1 MGKIKKVK
9 APKANYGADINRSL
23 LGYEQSMPG
32 ILEFEGK
39 YRPRLQ
45 GQNLGD
51 VSAFTQGFGGQQ
63 GYYGQMRGATQEAAR
78 QLGDARSAE
87 LGQMTGQA
95 GQARGLLQAMSPEAA
110 ARVQQSQDQAMQ
122 AQGLAGLYQG
132 QSQGYVN
139 QANTLGNEA
148 FARRGYLSPEQM
160 RNADQQAR
168 ASAQAA
174 GRIGGN
180 LGIASEVLNRENAL
194 ASRRG
199 EAATAGLNAYQQFQ
213 TQQGM
218 MGSLRGEAQN
228 ANLGAYN
235 MGQQFYSQPGL
246 QLLGSTPL
254 SYQAGQQNLGVG
266 LQQIGRGTPGIFD
279 AGQALNLGATERSN
293 QLAAQQANAQMQAQQ
308 NAGIM
313 SAVGQIGGAALT
325 GGASLG
331 GGLLSGLFSPQRP
344 RTV

>member
-1 MGKIKKVK
+1 MGKTKKVK
-9 APKANYGADINRSL
+9 APKANYGADINKL
-23 LGYEQSMPG
+23 LGAYQQSMPSTMA
-32 ILEFEGK
+32 FEGQ
-39 YRPRLQ
+39 YRPQFQ
-45 GQNLGD
+45 GLNLGD
-51 VSAFTQGFGGQQ
+51 VSAFTQGVGGQQ
-63 GYYGQMRGATQEAAR
+63 GYYGQLRNATSEAGR
-78 QLGDARSAE
+78 MIGDARSAE

-95 GQARGLLQAMSPEAA
+95 GQARGLMQEMSPEAA
-110 ARVQQSQDQAMQ
+110 ARVQQAQDQAVQ

-160 RNADQQAR
+160 RNAQQEAR
-168 ASAQAA
+168 GAAQAA

-180 LGIASEVLNRENAL
+180 FGIASEVLNRENAL

-199 EAATAGLNAYQQFQ
+199 EAASAGLSAFNQFQ
-213 TQQGM
+213 AQQGT
-218 MGSLRGEAQN
+218 MGNLRGEAQN

-266 LQQIGRGTPGIFD
+266 LQQIGRGTPGLFD

-293 QLAAQQANAQMQAQQ
+293 QLAAQQANAQMQAQR

-313 SAVGQIGGAALT
+313 SAFGQLGGAALSAPLT
-325 GGASLG
+325 GGGSLF
-331 GGLLSGLFSPQRP
+331 GLGMKKIG
-344 RTV
+344 VG

>member
-1 MGKIKKVK
+1 MGKTKKVK
-9 APKANYGADINRSL
+9 APKANYGADINKL
-23 LGYEQSMPG
+23 LGAYQQSMPSTMA
-32 ILEFEGK
+32 FEGQ
-39 YRPRLQ
+39 YRPQFQ
-45 GQNLGD
+45 GLNLGD
-51 VSAFTQGFGGQQ
+51 VSAFTQGVGGQQ
-63 GYYGQMRGATQEAAR
+63 GYYGQLRNATSEAGR
-78 QLGDARSAE
+78 MIGDARSAE

-95 GQARGLLQAMSPEAA
+95 GQARGLMQEMSPEAA
-110 ARVQQSQDQAMQ
+110 ARVQQAQDQAVQ

-160 RNADQQAR
+160 RNAQQEAR
-168 ASAQAA
+168 GAAQAA

-199 EAATAGLNAYQQFQ
+199 EAASAGLSAFNQFQ
-213 TQQGM
+213 AQQGT
-218 MGSLRGEAQN
+218 MGNLRGEAQN

-266 LQQIGRGTPGIFD
+266 LQQIGRGTPGLFD

-293 QLAAQQANAQMQAQQ
+293 QLAAQQANAQMQAQR
-308 NAGIM
+308 NAGILGAIG
-313 SAVGQIGGAALT
+313 SIGGGFLA
-325 GGASLG
+325 G
-331 GGLLSGLFSPQRP
+331 R
-344 RTV
+344 

>member
-1 MGKIKKVK
+1 MGKVKKVK
-9 APKANYGADINRSL
+9 APEANYGEDINKL
-23 LGYEQSMPG
+23 LGAYQQSMPSTMA
-32 ILEFEGK
+32 FEQQ
-39 YRPRLQ
+39 YRPQFQ
-45 GQNLGD
+45 GLNLGD
-51 VSAFTQGFGGQQ
+51 ISAFMQGVGGQQ
-63 GYYGQMRGATQEAAR
+63 GYYAQMRGATQEAGR
-78 QLGDARSAE
+78 QIGEARSAE

-95 GQARGLLQAMSPEAA
+95 GQARGLMQAMSPEAA
-110 ARVQQSQDQAMQ
+110 ARVQQAQEQALQ

-160 RNADQQAR
+160 RNAQQEAR
-168 ASAQAA
+168 GSAQAA

-180 LGIASEVLNRENAL
+180 LGIASEILNRENAL

-199 EAATAGLNAYQQFQ
+199 EAATAGQSAFNQFQ
-213 TQQGM
+213 TQQGT
-218 MGSLRGEAQN
+218 MGNLRGEAQGSNLN
-228 ANLGAYN
+228 AYQ

-266 LQQIGRGTPGIFD
+266 LQQIGRGTPGLFD

-293 QLAAQQANAQMQAQQ
+293 QLAAQQANAQMKAQQ
-308 NAGIM
+308 NAATLNLVGDAVK
-313 SAVGQIGGAALT
+313 SAT
-325 GGASLG
+325 SM
-331 GGLLSGLFSPQRP
+331 FSFK
-344 RTV
+344 V